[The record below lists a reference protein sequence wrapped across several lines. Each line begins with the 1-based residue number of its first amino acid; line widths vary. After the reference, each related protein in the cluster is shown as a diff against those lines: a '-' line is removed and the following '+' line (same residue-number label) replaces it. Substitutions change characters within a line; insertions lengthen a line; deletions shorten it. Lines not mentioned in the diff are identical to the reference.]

1 MELPDHRNGPT
12 PLTMA
17 STEDCDP
24 RFADIDGW
32 PTLGAVEAML
42 EGQIAALEA
51 IRSATQPL
59 AQAAAAAAARLSSG
73 GGRLV
78 YAGAGT
84 SGRVA
89 VQDGVELGPT
99 FGWPATRL
107 AYLIA
112 GGMAALAESVE
123 GAEDD
128 QAAARAAVAA
138 HAIGPGD
145 VVIGVAASGRTPFTL
160 AVLEAA
166 RTSGALTIAIANNP
180 QTPLLSAAEHGLL
193 AATGSE
199 IIAGSTRMKAGTAQK
214 AMLNMLSTAIMLRLG
229 RVYRGLMVDMQISN
243 DKLLARAQAMVA
255 RLGDCS
261 PEAAAEALERTNRSI
276 KAAVL
281 VAKGARPDQA
291 LALLQTHHG
300 LLRPALESLKGGAA

>member
-1 MELPDHRNGPT
+1 MSN
-12 PLTMA
+12 
-17 STEDCDP
+17 TEGRDP
-24 RFADIDGW
+24 RFADIDSW
-32 PTLGAVEAML
+32 PTTDAVEAML
-42 EGQIAALEA
+42 DGQIEALVA
-51 IRSATQPL
+51 IRQATSAIAT
-59 AQAAAAAAARLSSG
+59 AADAAAERLSA

-99 FGWPATRL
+99 FGWPETRL

-112 GGMAALAESVE
+112 GGMTALAHSAE

-128 QAAARAAVAA
+128 EQAGREAVAA
-138 HAIGPGD
+138 TAITEND

-160 AVLEAA
+160 AVLNMARAA
-166 RTSGALTIAIANNP
+166 GALTIAIANNP
-180 QTPLLSAAEHGLL
+180 GAPLLAAAEHGLL

-214 AMLNMLSTAIMLRLG
+214 AILNILSTAIMLRLG

-243 DKLLARAQAMVA
+243 DKLLARGQAMVA
-255 RLGDCS
+255 SLSGCS
-261 PEAAAEALERTNRSI
+261 DQQAALALAQSGNNI

-281 VAKGARPDQA
+281 VAMGATPEAAIER
-291 LALLQTHHG
+291 LAAHRGT
-300 LLRPALESLKGGAA
+300 LRSAIEDGEDSPK